1 MLPFDINAAS
11 LELKSIQSEIDRV
24 NKIVN
29 ELKKKKKAIMDKIQ
43 VYLNKNAH
51 QGVLINDMS
60 IMSVTKTK
68 TKALPKKEKEE
79 QIKKVLS
86 QVAGDQTNKIINDLN
101 IATKGKP
108 VVQQTIVVKK
118 Q

>member
-1 MLPFDINAAS
+1 MMPFDINAAS
-11 LELKSIQSEIDRV
+11 LELKSIQSEIDRI
-24 NKIVN
+24 NKIAN
-29 ELKKKKKAIMDKIQ
+29 ELKKRKKMVMDKIQ

-101 IATKGKP
+101 MATKGKP